1 MANNAAET
9 LIGAVVVAVAVGF
22 LAYASQ
28 FTSGAAENEIT
39 LEARF
44 GSAEGLRV
52 GSEVRLAGVRVGTLT
67 ALSLDRATYQAVAV
81 LAVDQT
87 VEIPD
92 DSEAK
97 VASEGLLGGNFIELV
112 PGGSPIIL
120 ADGQEITYTQGSVS
134 LLNLLMKFASGGG
147 GDDAAQ

>member
-1 MANNAAET
+1 M
-9 LIGAVVVAVAVGF
+9 
-22 LAYASQ
+22 
-28 FTSGAAENEIT
+28 
-39 LEARF
+39 
-44 GSAEGLRV
+44 
-52 GSEVRLAGVRVGTLT
+52 RVGTLT

>member
-1 MANNAAET
+1 MASNAAET
-9 LIGAVVVAVAVGF
+9 LIGAVVMAVAIGF
-22 LAYASQ
+22 LTYASQ

-67 ALSLDRATYQAVAV
+67 SLSLDRATYQAVAV

-97 VASEGLLGGNFIELV
+97 VASEGLLGGNFIELI

-120 ADGQEITYTQGSVS
+120 ANGEEITYTQGAVS
-134 LLNLLMKFASGGG
+134 FLNLLMKFASGGD
-147 GDDAAQ
+147 GDDTAQ